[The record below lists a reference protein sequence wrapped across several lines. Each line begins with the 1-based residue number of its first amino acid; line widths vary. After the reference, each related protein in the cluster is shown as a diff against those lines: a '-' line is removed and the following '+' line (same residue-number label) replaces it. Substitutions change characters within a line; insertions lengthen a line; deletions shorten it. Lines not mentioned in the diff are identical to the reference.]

1 MMRAL
6 LLPQAICEGALLLEH
21 MMPTIPRL
29 LLGICA
35 CWLAGARTTGS
46 SSSSFCFRGRPEEVG
61 PRRWAL

>member
-29 LLGICA
+29 LLGICGV
-35 CWLAGARTTGS
+35 CMEGGRGS
-46 SSSSFCFRGRPEEVG
+46 MDGQDAKCN
-61 PRRWAL
+61 